1 MKLFAT
7 FTVLAVFVAA
17 SLLHVPNAM
26 ADKPSATSNNQS
38 VNVQFEETDS
48 TVKVM
53 LGGQHFTTFDF
64 GNYAKPI
71 LYPILGP
78 NQTGMTRNWPM
89 NKDVK
94 GEAHDHPHHK
104 SMWISHEISGVDFWA
119 ETEGKVKTNRVEI
132 SQSEKNM
139 FRATSSWIKKDD
151 GEQLLTDHTEYR
163 FGAGNNSR
171 WIDCTITYDA
181 DQGEIVFDDTKEGLF
196 AIRTHPDLRL
206 KNRPKDGVVEVF
218 GKARNSEGVEGKAIW
233 GKKAKWLLY
242 QGPIDG
248 KPMSIAMYDHPTNLR
263 HPTTWHARDYGLVTS
278 NPFGMHHFLGKEKG
292 EGAFTIKKGD
302 SLSLRYR
309 VEFID
314 GLATPKQ
321 IESRY
326 EAFCQPI
333 K

>member
-151 GEQLLTDHTEYR
+151 GEQLLTDHTEYHSELATIV
-163 FGAGNNSR
+163 AGSIAR
-171 WIDCTITYDA
+171 SPTMPIKAKSFSTI
-181 DQGEIVFDDTKEGLF
+181 
-196 AIRTHPDLRL
+196 P
-206 KNRPKDGVVEVF
+206 
-218 GKARNSEGVEGKAIW
+218 
-233 GKKAKWLLY
+233 KKAFSPFALI
-242 QGPIDG
+242 PICD
-248 KPMSIAMYDHPTNLR
+248 
-263 HPTTWHARDYGLVTS
+263 
-278 NPFGMHHFLGKEKG
+278 
-292 EGAFTIKKGD
+292 
-302 SLSLRYR
+302 
-309 VEFID
+309 
-314 GLATPKQ
+314 
-321 IESRY
+321 
-326 EAFCQPI
+326 
-333 K
+333 